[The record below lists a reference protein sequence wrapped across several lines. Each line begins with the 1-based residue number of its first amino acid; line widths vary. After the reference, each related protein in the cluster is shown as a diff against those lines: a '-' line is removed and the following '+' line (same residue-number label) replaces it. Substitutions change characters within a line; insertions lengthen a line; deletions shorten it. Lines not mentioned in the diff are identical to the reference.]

1 MPVFKKQNFSFNK
14 LIFLFVFLS
23 LLFSFFN
30 LIPVYP
36 LFFIIGCLLAV
47 LIFPRERLNQV
58 NMVTFWVST
67 AGVFYILSA
76 LLSGLPVK
84 EILSFDFFRRDGN
97 FYISYLP
104 FLILPFVRVRV
115 DLLKYAKIFLYF
127 QTAVTLVLIL
137 SVLSGKPIGGFET
150 SQGFVYHFLFVAHN
164 AAGGY
169 YLVVTCLAF
178 ALYWFERRNVIHL
191 LIFIINLLALFMSG
205 SRGSQIGLIAIPAG
219 MYYHRKALMPLLKI
233 AFNAFVIF
241 LWAIVIYCYTL
252 WLDADKNPD
261 AIKFDF
267 PIERSHTLK
276 VRILDLW
283 PRALDNFLSSPFV
296 GIGFTRFDDVPQQN
310 LVVAP
315 LVTLNLSEQYFHTD
329 SHAHNTFLHI
339 MAETG
344 IIGLL
349 LFILILRS
357 MYLSSKQEP
366 VYALRI
372 FLIVALW
379 AIIVTGFTENR
390 IVTPSQMLPYN
401 LMLVLSI
408 MSRSHQ
414 KQVPEQ
420 LVAA

>member
-1 MPVFKKQNFSFNK
+1 M
-14 LIFLFVFLS
+14 LVFLS

-47 LIFPRERLNQV
+47 LIIPRERLYRV
-58 NMVTFWVST
+58 NIVTFWVFA
-67 AGVFYILSA
+67 AGVFYVLSA

-104 FLILPFVRVRV
+104 FLILPFVHVRV

-127 QTAVTLVLIL
+127 QTTVTVVLIL
-137 SVLSGKPIGGFET
+137 SVLVGRPIGGFDT
-150 SQGFVYHFLFVAHN
+150 SQGYVYHFLFVAHN

-178 ALYWFERRNVIHL
+178 AMYWFERRNVVHL
-191 LIFIINLLALFMSG
+191 FIFIINLLALFMSG
-205 SRGSQIGLIAIPAG
+205 SRGSQIGLIAIPVG
-219 MYYHRKALMPLLKI
+219 MYYHRKALIPLLKI
-233 AFNAFVIF
+233 AFNAFLIF
-241 LWAIVIYCYTL
+241 LSAIVIYCYTL
-252 WLDADKNPD
+252 WLEADKDPN

-310 LVVAP
+310 LMVAP
-315 LVTLNLSEQYFHTD
+315 LVTLNISERYVHTD

-344 IIGLL
+344 SIGLL
-349 LFILILRS
+349 LFILILQS

-379 AIIVTGFTENR
+379 AIILTGFTEHR
-390 IVTPSQMLPYN
+390 LVTPSQMLPYN

-408 MSRSHQ
+408 MSRNPT
-414 KQVPEQ
+414 KQVRQE